1 MVTDT
6 DPGNPV
12 NADMWR
18 AIGRLEGAT
27 AALLEGQREIKDD
40 QREIKSSLHEQQQ
53 EMRSGL
59 QEMRSTLHEQRQELR
74 AGLEAVNQRVDRLFY
89 TILAAGGGVIV
100 AVIASRFIGG

>member
-27 AALLEGQREIKDD
+27 AALLEGQREIK
-40 QREIKSSLHEQQQ
+40 SSLQ
-53 EMRSGL
+53 
-59 QEMRSTLHEQRQELR
+59 
-74 AGLEAVNQRVDRLFY
+74 AVNQRVDRLFY
-89 TILAAGGGVIV
+89 VILAGGGAVV
-100 AVIASRFIGG
+100 ATVIASRFIGG

>member
-18 AIGRLEGAT
+18 AIGRLEGAA
-27 AALLEGQREIKDD
+27 AALLEGQREIKA
-40 QREIKSSLHEQQQ
+40 SLQ
-53 EMRSGL
+53 
-59 QEMRSTLHEQRQELR
+59 
-74 AGLEAVNQRVDRLFY
+74 AVNQRVDRLFY
-89 TILAAGGGVIV
+89 TILAVGGAAIA

>member
-1 MVTDT
+1 MVTAA

-27 AALLEGQREIKDD
+27 AALLEGQREIKED
-40 QREIKSSLHEQQQ
+40 QREIKASLQ
-53 EMRSGL
+53 
-59 QEMRSTLHEQRQELR
+59 
-74 AGLEAVNQRVDRLFY
+74 AVNQRVDRLFY
-89 TILAAGGGVIV
+89 TILAVGGTVIA

>member
-40 QREIKSSLHEQQQ
+40 QREIKASLQ
-53 EMRSGL
+53 
-59 QEMRSTLHEQRQELR
+59 
-74 AGLEAVNQRVDRLFY
+74 AVNQRVDRLFY
-89 TILAAGGGVIV
+89 TILAVGGAVIA
-100 AVIASRFIGG
+100 AVIASRFVGG

>member
-40 QREIKSSLHEQQQ
+40 QREIKASLQ
-53 EMRSGL
+53 
-59 QEMRSTLHEQRQELR
+59 
-74 AGLEAVNQRVDRLFY
+74 AVNQRVDRLFY
-89 TILAAGGGVIV
+89 TILAVGGAVIA

>member
-1 MVTDT
+1 MLTDT

-40 QREIKSSLHEQQQ
+40 QREIKASLQ
-53 EMRSGL
+53 
-59 QEMRSTLHEQRQELR
+59 
-74 AGLEAVNQRVDRLFY
+74 AVNQRVDRLFY
-89 TILAAGGGVIV
+89 TILAVGGAVIA